1 MLNIRQPQCAQSS
14 KSIGGVFMI
23 TKRRLFVVAVIA
35 IAAMGAK
42 KTPTAPGKYAEWGPD
57 IDSIEIV
64 KTFKYADYTKVV
76 VEPLDPSSTP
86 KAEEA
91 DMVAKVEKVAATAT
105 EPFLEGLKKGVPAAA
120 MASSTPGS
128 NTLLVR
134 GKITTLD
141 PGSRAK
147 RMWVGYGAGAARTAI
162 EGEIVDAKTGEVLV
176 RFTQERR
183 SGIDRFGRGSRYE
196 EIMKRNLIA
205 IGEDVGNILKEF

>member
-1 MLNIRQPQCAQSS
+1 
-14 KSIGGVFMI
+14 MI
-23 TKRRLFVVAVIA
+23 TKRHLFAVAVIA
-35 IAAMGAK
+35 IAAIGAK

-64 KTFKYADYTKVV
+64 KTFKFADYSKVV
-76 VEPLDPSSTP
+76 VQPLDGSSTP

-91 DMVAKVEKVAATAT
+91 DMVEKVEKVAANATA
-105 EPFLEGLKKGVPAAA
+105 PFLEGLKKGVPDAAI
-120 MASSTPGS
+120 ASGS
-128 NTLLVR
+128 PASAALIVR

-162 EGEIVDAKTGEVLV
+162 EGEIVDAKTGDVLV

-183 SGIDRFGRGSRYE
+183 SGIERFGRGSSYE

-205 IGEDVGNILKEF
+205 IGEDVANILKEF